1 MNTFA
6 IGRRF
11 DPRSVVVGPAGLRS
25 PFRLWMT
32 GSLAVVM
39 AALIPLRE
47 SSLGTSSGG
56 IRMLKHSRYDVDET
70 VARIEIAA
78 RGEGL
83 SVLARL
89 GGERSVI
96 VLASSIGGTLVVMD
110 EPDSA
115 PAVPLGLVIRGD
127 GRGGADV
134 LGLAD
139 AGDRKVWSQL
149 PDAVLRDVAGL
160 PTLVERALG

>member
-1 MNTFA
+1 MNKFPLA
-6 IGRRF
+6 RRF
-11 DPRSVVVGPAGLRS
+11 SPRPSVVGPTEQRL

-47 SSLGTSSGG
+47 SSSEPQSAG
-56 IRMLKHSRYDVDET
+56 IRMLAHSRFGVEET
-70 VARIEIAA
+70 IARIEQAA

-89 GGERSVI
+89 GGDRSVL
-96 VLASSIGGTLVVMD
+96 VLASSVGGTLVVMD

-115 PAVPLGLVIRGD
+115 PAVPLGLFVRGD

-134 LGLAD
+134 LGLAST
-139 AGDRKVWSQL
+139 GDHARWSQL
-149 PDAVLRDVAGL
+149 PDAVRRDVAGL